1 MYEDWETGSSDEK
14 FFTGSELKKCQYI
27 LSKKLIVQKKIC
39 MRCGLYGVI
48 KRYSVAAQAK
58 RQVLPYFLTTTFAF
72 KLKEH
77 IAIPGT
83 LYNL

>member
-27 LSKKLIVQKKIC
+27 LSKKIC
-39 MRCGLYGVI
+39 MRCGLYGAI

-72 KLKEH
+72 KSKNH
-77 IAIPGT
+77 IAIPGDA
-83 LYNL
+83 L